1 MQDENPYAAPEAPVE
16 DVAHFAGTG
25 ALIEGGRTVPSG
37 NSWQWIVHGYDLFKQ
52 SPGVW
57 ILILVIAFVI
67 LALLSAV
74 PLGPLASN
82 LLLPVLI
89 AGMMEGCHAQTQGED
104 LEVAHLFAGFR
115 DRVGQLVLVGLLYM
129 IGLIAARA
137 VAGLMFGVGMFA
149 AVMTGG
155 TTAGVAPLTFLL
167 FTLVVL
173 ALVIPLQM
181 AIWFAPSLVVFHDLP
196 AVDAMKQSFQA
207 GLKNIVPFLVYG
219 LIIIGLGL
227 LATIPLFLGWLVLF
241 PTLVGSVYY
250 SYRDIFLEEA

>member
-16 DVAHFAGTG
+16 DIAHFAGTG
-25 ALIEGGRTVPSG
+25 ELIEGGRTVPSG
-37 NSWQWIVHGYDLFKQ
+37 NSWQWIVNGYDLFKQ

-67 LALLSAV
+67 MALLSAV
-74 PLGPLASN
+74 PVGQLASN
-82 LLLPVLI
+82 LLFPVLI
-89 AGMMEGCHAQTQGED
+89 AGMMEGCHAQAQGEH

-129 IGLIAARA
+129 IGVIAARA
-137 VAGLMFGVGMFA
+137 VASLIFGVSMFA
-149 AVMTGG
+149 AVMTGAA
-155 TTAGVAPLTFLL
+155 TAGLAPLTFAL

-173 ALVIPLQM
+173 ALIIPLQM
-181 AIWFAPSLVVFHDLP
+181 AIWFAPALVIFHDVP

-219 LIIIGLGL
+219 LIVIGLGL
-227 LATIPLFLGWLVLF
+227 LASIPFLLGWLVLF
-241 PTLVGSVYY
+241 PTLVGSIYY